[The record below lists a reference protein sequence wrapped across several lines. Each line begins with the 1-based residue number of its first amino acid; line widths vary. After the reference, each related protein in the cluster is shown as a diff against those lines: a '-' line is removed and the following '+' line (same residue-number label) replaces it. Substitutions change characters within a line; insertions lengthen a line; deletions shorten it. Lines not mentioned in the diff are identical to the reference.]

1 MTFDLLK
8 QMCRIHAPAGNE
20 VAMTD
25 FLLDYINTNK
35 NKWKVQPQILSG
47 DGLQDC
53 IVLVFGKPK
62 TAIYAHIDSI
72 GFTVRYHNQLVK
84 IGGPKTESG
93 YKLTGNDSIGEII
106 CTLEV
111 DEERDLSYQFD
122 REIDRGTMLTFLP
135 EWVEDDNFV
144 QCCYMDNRLGVYNAL
159 KVAETLE
166 NGMICFSCWEETG
179 GGSVEYLAKLMV
191 EKYQVTQALISDITW
206 VTEGVLHGQ
215 GCVISMRD
223 SGLPRRKYVNKI
235 IDIVKESKMP
245 YQLEVESSGGSDGNI
260 LHRSPY
266 PIDWCFVGAP
276 ESDVHSPTEKV
287 HKDDIASMIEMY
299 KLLMAKL

>member
-53 IVLVFGKPK
+53 IMLVFGKPK

-122 REIDRGTMLTFLP
+122 REIERGTMLTFLP

>member
-106 CTLEV
+106 CTLQV

-260 LHRSPY
+260 LHRAPY

-299 KLLMAKL
+299 KLLMAQL

>member
-106 CTLEV
+106 CTLQV

-122 REIDRGTMLTFLP
+122 REIERGTMLTFLP

>member
-1 MTFDLLK
+1 MNFDLLK
-8 QMCRIHAPAGNE
+8 QMCRIQAPAGNE
-20 VAMTD
+20 VAMTE
-25 FLLDYINTNK
+25 FLLNYININK
-35 NKWKVQPQILSG
+35 SNWKVQPEILFG
-47 DGLQDC
+47 EGLQDC

-93 YKLTGNDSIGEII
+93 YKLTGKDNQGEIN
-106 CTLEV
+106 CMLHV
-111 DEERDLSYQFD
+111 DEDRDLTYQFD
-122 REIDRGTMLTFLP
+122 REIERGTMLTFLP
-135 EWVEDDNFV
+135 EWIEDDNFV
-144 QCCYMDNRLGVYNAL
+144 QCCYMDNRLGVFNAL
-159 KVAETLE
+159 NVAETLE
-166 NGMICFSCWEETG
+166 NGMICFSCWEESG
-179 GGSVEYLAKLMV
+179 GGSVEYLAKLMY
-191 EKYQVTQALISDITW
+191 EKYNVSQALISDITW

-245 YQLEVESSGGSDGNI
+245 YQLEVEATGGSDGNI
-260 LHRSPY
+260 LHRAPY

-299 KLLMAKL
+299 KLLMTKL

>member
-106 CTLEV
+106 CTLQV

-260 LHRSPY
+260 LHRCTLSN
-266 PIDWCFVGAP
+266 
-276 ESDVHSPTEKV
+276 
-287 HKDDIASMIEMY
+287 
-299 KLLMAKL
+299 

>member
-260 LHRSPY
+260 LHRAPY

>member
-35 NKWKVQPQILSG
+35 SQWKVQPEILYG

-84 IGGPKTESG
+84 IGGPKTESD
-93 YKLTGNDSIGEII
+93 YKLTGNDSLGEII
-106 CTLEV
+106 CTLQV

-122 REIDRGTMLTFLP
+122 REIERGTMLTFLP

-179 GGSVEYLAKLMV
+179 GGSVEYLAKLMF

-260 LHRSPY
+260 LHRAPY

>member
-106 CTLEV
+106 CTLQV

-122 REIDRGTMLTFLP
+122 REIERGTMLTFLP

-260 LHRSPY
+260 LHRAPY

-299 KLLMAKL
+299 KLLMAQL

>member
-144 QCCYMDNRLGVYNAL
+144 QCCYMDNRLGVLQCA
-159 KVAETLE
+159 K
-166 NGMICFSCWEETG
+166 SC
-179 GGSVEYLAKLMV
+179 
-191 EKYQVTQALISDITW
+191 
-206 VTEGVLHGQ
+206 
-215 GCVISMRD
+215 
-223 SGLPRRKYVNKI
+223 
-235 IDIVKESKMP
+235 
-245 YQLEVESSGGSDGNI
+245 
-260 LHRSPY
+260 
-266 PIDWCFVGAP
+266 
-276 ESDVHSPTEKV
+276 
-287 HKDDIASMIEMY
+287 
-299 KLLMAKL
+299 

>member
-122 REIDRGTMLTFLP
+122 REIERGTMLTFLP